1 MGEVRTLVSRRR
13 CMLWETCF
21 GCFGVGEGR
30 GGPWPQMNS
39 HLGSYGTYELECH
52 LIAYVRYMEKLCAGV
67 LVVRALSG

>member
-1 MGEVRTLVSRRR
+1 MYALGD
-13 CMLWETCF
+13 MLWMLR
-21 GCFGVGEGR
+21 GR
-30 GGPWPQMNS
+30 GGERGPWPQMNS